1 MPPSARLTG
10 DRYRDDSCVEPCALQ
25 AVHRSHQFLGLLYI
39 YILGQVTAVDLELLV
54 AGSIPAGTT
63 TGYLPSSDI

>member
-10 DRYRDDSCVEPCALQ
+10 DRYRDDSCVEPCAMQ

-54 AGSIPAGTT
+54 GTLCLLVQ
-63 TGYLPSSDI
+63 GQHRRR

>member
-1 MPPSARLTG
+1 M
-10 DRYRDDSCVEPCALQ
+10 Q

-54 AGSIPAGTT
+54 AGSNPAGTT